1 MPDTPIRWQRAGPAA
16 TSRYHGRRIHAPR
29 SGKIACG
36 ISVVKPPGGRRP
48 PHRSRCP
55 VVAEVRTTN
64 SWARLRGAA
73 LATARQTSVGL
84 FTVDDGRTLKGEQ
97 HEDVDEPEHDDYR
110 SGEPPA
116 RRAASRPR
124 RPPAKSTGGSLQRG
138 AASAQRTHG
147 PGCAVRRL
155 RLRVI
160 TSSMA
165 IIKRSSHKGRA
176 KRCVGRARFGHG
188 TVTSYGFAL
197 RNTRGSL
204 VRANRVVLSVGGDPP
219 SGHGGEITRRTSRGV

>member
-1 MPDTPIRWQRAGPAA
+1 MKTW
-16 TSRYHGRRIHAPR
+16 TSPSTTTIAVESLLRDEPRHAPGGHQPSPLVVR
-29 SGKIACG
+29 S
-36 ISVVKPPGGRRP
+36 SVA
-48 PHRSRCP
+48 PH
-55 VVAEVRTTN
+55 
-64 SWARLRGAA
+64 L
-73 LATARQTSVGL
+73 L
-84 FTVDDGRTLKGEQ
+84 
-97 HEDVDEPEHDDYR
+97 
-110 SGEPPA
+110 
-116 RRAASRPR
+116 
-124 RPPAKSTGGSLQRG
+124 
-138 AASAQRTHG
+138 
-147 PGCAVRRL
+147 
-155 RLRVI
+155 

>member
-64 SWARLRGAA
+64 SWARLRGAT

-84 FTVDDGRTLKGEQ
+84 FTVDDGRTLKGVQ

-138 AASAQRTHG
+138 AASAHIIDGNYQEEQSQGSREEMRWPCAIRSRHRYQLRFRAEKHPRLSRQG
-147 PGCAVRRL
+147 QPGG
-155 RLRVI
+155 
-160 TSSMA
+160 A
-165 IIKRSSHKGRA
+165 I
-176 KRCVGRARFGHG
+176 
-188 TVTSYGFAL
+188 
-197 RNTRGSL
+197 
-204 VRANRVVLSVGGDPP
+204 
-219 SGHGGEITRRTSRGV
+219 SRG

>member
-36 ISVVKPPGGRRP
+36 ISVIKPTGGRRP

-64 SWARLRGAA
+64 SWARLRGAT

-84 FTVDDGRTLKGEQ
+84 FTVDDGRTLKGYNMKTWTSPSTTTIAVESLLR
-97 HEDVDEPEHDDYR
+97 DEPRHAPGGHQPSPLVVR
-110 SGEPPA
+110 SSVAPHLL
-116 RRAASRPR
+116 
-124 RPPAKSTGGSLQRG
+124 TSL
-138 AASAQRTHG
+138 
-147 PGCAVRRL
+147 
-155 RLRVI
+155 
-160 TSSMA
+160 MA

-176 KRCVGRARFGHG
+176 KRCVGRGRFGHG
-188 TVTSYGFAL
+188 HRYQL
-197 RNTRGSL
+197 RF
-204 VRANRVVLSVGGDPP
+204 RAEKHPRLSRQGQPGGA
-219 SGHGGEITRRTSRGV
+219 ISRG